1 MKYYLTLI
9 TAFILII
16 NLMACASSETE
27 QQSEPI
33 ASSDTQLDNDK
44 VSKTETKSAKDI
56 KPSEI
61 IEYKNIDGISLSLH
75 VFYPQD
81 HKATDNTPAMVF
93 FHGGGWN
100 GGSPHHFYRQ
110 SQHLANKG
118 MVAISAQYRVK
129 KQHNTTPKESLK
141 DGKSAMRWVRSHA
154 QELGINPN
162 MIAAGGGS
170 AGGHVAAATGTA
182 TAFEEDTDDKSISY
196 RPDALVLFNPV
207 FDNGPGGYGH
217 GSVKAYWQQ
226 FSPLHNVTKDTP
238 PTIGMFGEKDTA
250 IKVKSALKFETLMKE
265 FGTTVEVHIYK
276 DQPHGFFNEAKYDE
290 TVLAMDKFLTKQGFI
305 Q

>member
-9 TAFILII
+9 TAFILIV
-16 NLMACASSETE
+16 NLMACASNNTE
-27 QQSEPI
+27 QQNEPI
-33 ASSDTQLDNDK
+33 ASSKTTLDNLK

-75 VFYPQD
+75 VFYPEG
-81 HKATDNTPAMVF
+81 HKATDNTPALVF

-100 GGSPHHFYRQ
+100 GGSVHHFYRQ
-110 SQHLANKG
+110 SQHLADQG

-129 KQHNTTPKESLK
+129 QHKATPKESIK

-154 QELGINPN
+154 QKLGINPN

-182 TAFEEDTDDKSISY
+182 TAFEEATDNKSVSY

-217 GSVKAYWQQ
+217 GRVKAYWQQ

-238 PTIGMFGEKDTA
+238 PTLGLFGEKDTA
-250 IKVKSALKFETLMKE
+250 IKIKSVLEFEKTMKSL
-265 FGTTVEVHIYK
+265 GNTVEIIIYK
-276 DQPHGFFNEAKYDE
+276 DQPHGFFNQAKYAE
-290 TVLAMDKFLTKQGFI
+290 TVLAMDKFLTAQGFI